1 LYSSCVDE
9 TQIDNEGIKPI
20 LSIIQN
26 EFGGWPILEGAS
38 WNPSTFN
45 ISNVLLK
52 LRQYNYVVIY
62 NINTDI
68 DEKNSSLTDVIVK
81 KNKNDLEQIRLYDD
95 FRLVKVHSDCHNDN
109 IMKMKRIQLLPIVIL
124 FKI

>member
-1 LYSSCVDE
+1 MYSSCVDE

-81 KNKNDLEQIRLYDD
+81 RI
-95 FRLVKVHSDCHNDN
+95 
-109 IMKMKRIQLLPIVIL
+109 KMIL
-124 FKI
+124 NRFDYMMILDWSRYTRTATTTIL